1 MRAVR
6 VTPALAERRTTP
18 DLIADSLREAILTGA
33 FQDSE
38 ILSQVELARH
48 FGVSRVPVREALR
61 QIQAE
66 GLISVEAHHR
76 VRITGLTIERV
87 NEIFDMRSIL
97 ETHLLQ
103 RAFPHID
110 AARLKRL
117 DEINNGM
124 ASLRDHRTWL
134 QRNRD
139 FHKALYE
146 PSEAQMTMTLVE
158 QLAARNE
165 RYLHLW
171 SAGRGVQRPS
181 EAQNEHHEIVVA
193 LRRRDLARACAV
205 LKAHIEGTRRSAER
219 LFAER
224 AELDGPRDSTR

>member
-6 VTPALAERRTTP
+6 VTPALVERRTTP

-38 ILSQVELARH
+38 VLSQVELARH

-97 ETHLLQ
+97 ETHLL
-103 RAFPHID
+103 RKAFPHID
-110 AARLKRL
+110 APRLKRL
-117 DEINNGM
+117 DDINNDM
-124 ASLRDHRTWL
+124 TSLRDHRAWL

-139 FHKALYE
+139 FHQALYE
-146 PSEAQMTMTLVE
+146 PSGAHMTMTLVE

-181 EAQNEHHEIVVA
+181 EAQGEHHEIVVA
-193 LRRRDLARACAV
+193 LRKRDLPRARAV
-205 LKAHIEGTRRSAER
+205 LKAHIEGTRRSVER

-224 AELDGPRDSTR
+224 AALTDPNDDQR